1 MQYRGADKHLHTH
14 VLLYCILVYSCTCL
28 KGLATVQKCDIV
40 THQFIHKYFCSHVC
54 CLFFFHPFLCKRVAF
69 FLLVT
74 NLLIN
79 CEDVSCPLTCAQI
92 TSWFFWFLLVF
103 KSVWL
108 ESQNIWW
115 DLSVW
120 SCKKKV
126 LLVLKFD
133 ILFKQLKHFG
143 FISHGA
149 SLLNTKPKLS
159 VFKTI
164 WPLRSL
170 AAERF
175 IFCVDWV
182 LLKSKFTYLCD

>member
-54 CLFFFHPFLCKRVAF
+54 CLFFFFHPFLCKHVLLF

-108 ESQNIWW
+108 ESRNIWR

-120 SCKKKV
+120 GCKKKGFAGSYI
-126 LLVLKFD
+126 LILK
-133 ILFKQLKHFG
+133 LFGL
-143 FISHGA
+143 ISHGA
-149 SLLNTKPKLS
+149 SLLNTVVSQNPN
-159 VFKTI
+159 
-164 WPLRSL
+164 
-170 AAERF
+170 
-175 IFCVDWV
+175 C
-182 LLKSKFTYLCD
+182 LCL